1 MQRDGMRLPMTD
13 CHGDGGCAKHAG
25 PGILRHYKKKK
36 TNISLP
42 ARSKVRHVMW
52 VTSNEVG
59 FDLHHHLLLRLVD
72 YSLRKVQ

>member
-1 MQRDGMRLPMTD
+1 MAMAVAPSTRDQEFYAIIYLLQKKED
-13 CHGDGGCAKHAG
+13 KYHG
-25 PGILRHYKKKK
+25 
-36 TNISLP
+36 SLP